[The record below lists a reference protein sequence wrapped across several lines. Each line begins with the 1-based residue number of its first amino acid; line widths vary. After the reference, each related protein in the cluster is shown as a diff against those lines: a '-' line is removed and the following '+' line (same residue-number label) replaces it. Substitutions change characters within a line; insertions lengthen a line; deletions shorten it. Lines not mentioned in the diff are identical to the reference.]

1 MKHTTAFGLIACCI
15 LSTGC
20 VYLGHRAQDFSDIIT
35 LAAETRNI
43 SCDLRLIC
51 PMGISVAKGKGLG
64 LREGYMGRYEYK
76 ESVYVIPP
84 VVGGFEL
91 DFTPEN
97 DYRKK
102 GYLIRSRYPDEEF
115 WSQCLSVQVSIGLYY
130 GVRAG
135 VNVNEAVDFLLG
147 WTTLDIMGDDRSAKT
162 NTVNLTT
169 SPIKTEN

>member
-1 MKHTTAFGLIACCI
+1 MKYTISIAFFAYCI

-20 VYLGHRAQDFSDIIT
+20 VYMGHRTRDFSDIVT

-51 PMGISVAKGKGLG
+51 PMGISFAKGKGFG
-64 LREGYMGRYEYK
+64 LREGYMGKYEYK
-76 ESVYVIPP
+76 ESVFVTP
-84 VVGGFEL
+84 VGGLFEL

-130 GVRAG
+130 GARAG
-135 VNVNEAVDFLLG
+135 LNVNEAVDFLLG
-147 WTTLDIMGDDRSAKT
+147 WTTLDIMGDDRSANT

-169 SPIKTEN
+169 SPRKN